1 MKFCKSKENKIALVG
16 GLFLGGLHAIWALL
30 VAVMPVT
37 LQNWLNWIFN
47 VHFLQPIWVLTAFN
61 FLDAIMLTI
70 FTFVVGYVATL
81 LLIWLL
87 KVMKVKK

>member
-1 MKFCKSKENKIALVG
+1 MKFCKSKENKTALVG
-16 GLFLGGLHAIWALL
+16 GLFMGGLHAVWALL
-30 VAVMPVT
+30 VAVIPGA
-37 LQNWLNWIFN
+37 LQGFLDWIFN
-47 VHFLQPIWVLTAFN
+47 VHFLEPVWVLTAFN
-61 FLDAIMLTI
+61 FIDALMLTI